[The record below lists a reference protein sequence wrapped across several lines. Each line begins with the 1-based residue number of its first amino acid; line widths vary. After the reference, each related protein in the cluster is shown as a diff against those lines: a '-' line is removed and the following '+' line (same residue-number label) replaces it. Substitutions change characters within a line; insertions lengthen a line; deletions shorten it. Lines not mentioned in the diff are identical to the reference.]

1 MIWCFKTVVVGED
14 GACATGDAGMLYRR
28 HHKIPPNIHTIKMQF
43 NGEYS
48 RKRIG
53 TPDVRN
59 CLAL

>member
-1 MIWCFKTVVVGED
+1 M
-14 GACATGDAGMLYRR
+14 
-28 HHKIPPNIHTIKMQF
+28 PPNLYTIKMQF